1 MAKGRKGAI
10 QYRDGK
16 RGLVIEISERFGHPS
31 IVAYKVLQAVFRKVT
46 LEGKP
51 YPDTVA
57 LSYRELGRLVGR
69 DIFGGRDSKDLYE
82 AIRQFED
89 TKIELYLNNDQGK
102 EYRSCRFSLV
112 VGSGFIGEGDV
123 GSPTRLK
130 AAVITLHPVIVDSM
144 RHDHFQER
152 SRHPTEGHS
161 CQQSLKF

>member
-31 IVAYKVLQAVFRKVT
+31 IVACEVLQAVFRKVT

-102 EYRSCRFSLV
+102 EYRSCRNTAV
-112 VGSGFIGEGDV
+112 
-123 GSPTRLK
+123 
-130 AAVITLHPVIVDSM
+130 AASAW
-144 RHDHFQER
+144 
-152 SRHPTEGHS
+152 
-161 CQQSLKF
+161 